1 MAQEEQA
8 ETQLLAYSEVKEPS
22 SQLSEGGYRKAL
34 KDKWIEGKALLLARD
49 GKAYIASA
57 ISKSKTEGW
66 TIKAEPIGATYAA
79 RSFRVSDI
87 ARNDPGLD
95 KIIFNMFTTEIKSDV
110 QEVMVKRATQPTGE
124 SGAVLLEL
132 SGRKPGEK
140 GYKKLPPM
148 ATGEFM
154 QRFPPTELTRTHDWP
169 SRDFDFE
176 PYPKLLE
183 TLRVAKA
190 FATDDSATEMPKDS
204 AAALMLAMRAKQG
217 IL

>member
-87 ARNDPGLD
+87 ARNA
-95 KIIFNMFTTEIKSDV
+95 SR
-110 QEVMVKRATQPTGE
+110 KRC
-124 SGAVLLEL
+124 
-132 SGRKPGEK
+132 K
-140 GYKKLPPM
+140 G
-148 ATGEFM
+148 
-154 QRFPPTELTRTHDWP
+154 
-169 SRDFDFE
+169 
-176 PYPKLLE
+176 
-183 TLRVAKA
+183 
-190 FATDDSATEMPKDS
+190 
-204 AAALMLAMRAKQG
+204 KQLQG
-217 IL
+217 